1 MASVADSMDEGTATS
16 AAQPVAKKGRG
27 MLWVVLFAVLLSV
40 AAAGGV
46 SWFLLHKAVP
56 AAAEGEAGHEDAK
69 PEVPKSPANYFSLD
83 PAFVVNLEDARS
95 QRFLQVQVQVM
106 TRDADLMK
114 DIEHHAPRLRSALL
128 LLLGQQRA
136 AELATRE
143 GKEKLQADVLVE
155 VQRIILEET
164 GKTGIDAVY
173 FTSFVMQ

>member
-1 MASVADSMDEGTATS
+1 MASAAESMDEG
-16 AAQPVAKKGRG
+16 AAAAGQPAKKGRG
-27 MLWVVLFAVLLSV
+27 MLWAVLFAVLLSV

-46 SWFLLHKAVP
+46 SWFVLHKATP
-56 AAAEGEAGHEDAK
+56 AGAEGEAGHEGDK
-69 PEVPKSPANYFSLD
+69 PEVPKSPANYFALD

-95 QRFLQVQVQVM
+95 QRFLQVQIQVM
-106 TRDADLMK
+106 TRDADLLK
-114 DIEHHAPRLRSALL
+114 DLEHHAPHLRSALL

-136 AELATRE
+136 ADLATRE
-143 GKEKLQADVLVE
+143 GKEKLQADVLAE

>member
-1 MASVADSMDEGTATS
+1 MASAADSMDDDGAP
-16 AAQPVAKKGRG
+16 AAKPVAKKSRG

-40 AAAGGV
+40 AGAGGV
-46 SWFLLHKAVP
+46 SWFVLHKAVP
-56 AAAEGEAGHEDAK
+56 ESGEPGAEHADAK
-69 PEVPKSPANYFSLD
+69 PEVPKSPANYFALD
-83 PAFVVNLEDARS
+83 PSFVVNLEDARS

-106 TRDADLMK
+106 TRDADLIK
-114 DIEHHAPRLRSALL
+114 DLEHHAPRLRSALL

-136 AELATRE
+136 ADLATRE
-143 GKEKLQADVLVE
+143 GKEKLQADVLAE

>member
-1 MASVADSMDEGTATS
+1 MASAAESMDEDAVAS
-16 AAQPVAKKGRG
+16 AKPAAKKSRG
-27 MLWVVLFAVLLSV
+27 MLWAVLVAVLLSV

-46 SWFLLHKAVP
+46 SWFVLHKAVP
-56 AAAEGEAGHEDAK
+56 DAGEGEAGHDEAK
-69 PEVPKSPANYFSLD
+69 PDVPKSPANYFALD

-95 QRFLQVQVQVM
+95 QRFLQVQVEVM

-114 DIEHHAPRLRSALL
+114 DLEHHAPRLRSALL

-136 AELATRE
+136 ADMATRE
-143 GKEKLQADVLVE
+143 GKEKLQADVLAE

-164 GKTGIDAVY
+164 GKSGIDAVY